1 VCRPLRLIVV
11 PHIHIDAPFQAGFDR
26 IRRRFDIPERFPA
39 EVTAEAERSVPST
52 EGAVD
57 LRHVPFVAIDPPGA
71 TDLDQAFW
79 AERTAT
85 GFRVRYA
92 IADPALFIRPGG
104 AVDREARS
112 RGVTMYSPD
121 LRTPLHPVTIS
132 EDRASLLPGSDR
144 PAVVWTLELDEE
156 GTPTGV
162 DLRRAA
168 VRVEEAISYREA
180 QTRVDLGSDT
190 RLTLLAQVG
199 RVRIER
205 EIERGGVSLA
215 LPTQRVSAS
224 QGRYVVQFDEVL
236 EVERWNAQI
245 SLLTGMVAAEIMIDA
260 GVGIVRTLPPPTPQ
274 AIALLRRHA
283 IALGLAWPVGTSYPA
298 FVRSAHPGSPADAA
312 FLYQAARTL
321 RGAGYEVL
329 PTGGEPPVH
338 GAIAAA
344 YAHVTAPLRRLVDR
358 FANEILLAVVAG
370 TTPPGWA
377 VEALA
382 ELPDIMATAHQRQNA
397 LERAMVDFI
406 EAVVLEPHVGEVF
419 DAVVVDLRNGGEEA
433 VITLDDHAV
442 VAVISHPGLELGK
455 AVRLRLEASDPETGL
470 ITFVPA

>member
-1 VCRPLRLIVV
+1 M
-11 PHIHIDAPFQAGFDR
+11 PHILISAPLEEGFER
-26 IRRRFDIPERFPA
+26 IRRRFEIPERFPA
-39 EVTAEAERSVPST
+39 DVIAEAERLVPAT
-52 EGAVD
+52 DDAAD
-57 LRHVPFVAIDPPGA
+57 LRHVPFIAIDPPGA
-71 TDLDQAFW
+71 KDLDQAFW
-79 AERTAT
+79 AEPNGT

-92 IADPALFIRPGG
+92 IADPAVFIRPGG

-132 EDRASLLPGSDR
+132 EDRASLLPGADR
-144 PAVVWTLELDEE
+144 PAVVWTFELDGE
-156 GTPTGV
+156 GRPIDV
-162 DLRRAA
+162 EFRRAV

-180 QTRVDLGSDT
+180 QTRVDNGSDD
-190 RLTLLAQVG
+190 RLAMLARIG
-199 RVRIER
+199 EARIER

-215 LPTQRVSAS
+215 LPTQRVSATS
-224 QGRYVVQFDEVL
+224 GRYVVEFDEVL

-260 GVGIVRTLPPPTPQ
+260 GVGIVRTLPPPAPQ
-274 AIALLRRHA
+274 AVALLRRHA
-283 IALGLAWPVGTSYPA
+283 AALGLDWPPGMTYPES
-298 FVRSAHPGSPADAA
+298 VRAADPGSPGGAA

-329 PTGGEPPVH
+329 PAGAEPQVH
-338 GAIAAA
+338 GAIAAP

-370 TTPPGWA
+370 TSPPGWA
-377 VEALA
+377 VEALV

-397 LERAMVDFI
+397 LERAMVDFT
-406 EAVVLEPHVGEVF
+406 EAVVLGPHVGDVF
-419 DAVVVDLRNGGEEA
+419 DAEVVDLRNGGEEA

-442 VAVISHPGLELGK
+442 VAVIGQPGLELGQ
-455 AVRLRLEASDPETGL
+455 AVRLRLVASDPEAGV
-470 ITFVPA
+470 ITFEPA

>member
-1 VCRPLRLIVV
+1 M
-11 PHIHIDAPFQAGFDR
+11 PHIHIHAPFEAGFDR
-26 IRRRFDIPERFPA
+26 IRRRFDIPERFPV
-39 EVTAEAERSVPST
+39 EVTAEAERSVPTTDDS
-52 EGAVD
+52 AD
-57 LRHVPFVAIDPPGA
+57 LRDVPFIAIDPPGA

-79 AERTAT
+79 AERIAT

-92 IADPALFIRPGG
+92 IADPAVFIRPGG

-112 RGVTMYSPD
+112 RAVTMYSPD

-132 EDRASLLPGSDR
+132 EDRGSLLPGSDR
-144 PAVVWTLELDEE
+144 PAVVWTLDLDEE
-156 GTPTGV
+156 GKPSGV
-162 DLRRAA
+162 DFRRAL

-180 QTRVDLGSDT
+180 QTRVDLGSDL
-190 RLTLLAQVG
+190 RLTLLAQIG
-199 RVRIER
+199 QARIER

-215 LPTQRVSAS
+215 LPTQQVSAS
-224 QGRYVVQFDEVL
+224 EGRYVVQFDQIL

-260 GVGIVRTLPPPTPQ
+260 GVGIVRTLPPPTPE

-283 IALGLAWPVGTSYPA
+283 SALRLDWPSAMTYPA
-298 FVRSAHPGSPADAA
+298 FVRAAEPGSPGGAA

-329 PTGGEPPVH
+329 PAGVETPVH
-338 GAIAAA
+338 GAIAAP

-370 TTPPGWA
+370 TPPPDWA

-382 ELPDIMATAHQRQNA
+382 ELPDIMATAHQRQNT
-397 LERAMVDFI
+397 LDRAMVDFT
-406 EAVVLEPHVGEVF
+406 EAVVLGPHVGEVF
-419 DAVVVDLRNGGEEA
+419 DAEVVDLRNGGEEA

-442 VAVISHPGLELGK
+442 VAVVAHPGLELGR
-455 AVRLRLEASDPETGL
+455 AVRLRLVASDPETGL
-470 ITFVPA
+470 ITFEPA

>member
-1 VCRPLRLIVV
+1 L
-11 PHIHIDAPFQAGFDR
+11 PHIHITAPFEAGFER
-26 IRRRFDIPERFPA
+26 VRRRFDIPERFPA

-52 EGAVD
+52 DGAAD
-57 LRHVPFVAIDPPGA
+57 LRQVPFIAIDPPGA

-79 AERTAT
+79 AERIGA

-121 LRTPLHPVTIS
+121 RRTPLHPVTIS

-144 PAVVWTLELDEE
+144 PAVVWTLELDEA
-156 GTPTGV
+156 GTPTKV
-162 DLRRAA
+162 DLRRAQI
-168 VRVEEAISYREA
+168 RVEEAISYQEA
-180 QTRVDLGSDT
+180 QNRVDIGSDL

-199 RVRIER
+199 RARIAQ

-215 LPTQRVSAS
+215 LPTQRVSAVND
-224 QGRYVVQFDEVL
+224 RWVVQFDEVL
-236 EVERWNAQI
+236 DVERWNAQI
-245 SLLTGMVAAEIMIDA
+245 SLLTGMVAAGIMIDA
-260 GVGIVRTLPPPTPQ
+260 GVGIVRTLPPPTAQ
-274 AIALLRRHA
+274 AISLLRRHA
-283 IALGLAWPVGTSYPA
+283 AALGLDWPMGTTYPA
-298 FVRSAHPGSPADAA
+298 FVRVVDPGSPGGAA

-329 PTGGEPPVH
+329 PAGGEHPVH
-338 GAIAAA
+338 GAIAAP

-382 ELPDIMATAHQRQNA
+382 ELPDIMAAAHQRQNA
-397 LERAMVDFI
+397 LERAMVDFT
-406 EAVVLEPHVGEVF
+406 EAVVLEPHIGEVF
-419 DAVVVDLRNGGEEA
+419 GADVVDLRNGGEEA

-442 VAVISHPGLELGK
+442 VAVIDHPGLELGQ
-455 AVRLRLEASDPETGL
+455 AVRLRLVASDPETGL
-470 ITFVPA
+470 ISFVPA